1 MLFTVSQVS
10 EDNFSSRLPIIDD
23 QRLAAAQPISAQL
36 AADWPIRGQHSGH
49 VTSIDQSEASILA
62 AAAAR
67 PVFVLE
73 WALHHPDNRLSLM
86 RSQHHTQGVNNNKR
100 TTCRRG
106 QEKLHQVRRKL
117 DFLFN
122 TDIVISTVELWTIGQ
137 YNRKRNRILRPV
149 SGQCCLHYPGF
160 TRHYRQSLLNRDNE
174 DKDV

>member
-1 MLFTVSQVS
+1 MIRDWRRLSQ
-10 EDNFSSRLPIIDD
+10 
-23 QRLAAAQPISAQL
+23 SALSWRQ
-36 AADWPIRGQHSGH
+36 
-49 VTSIDQSEASILA
+49 TDQSEASIQVTWPVLTNQ
-62 AAAAR
+62 R
-67 PVFVLE
+67 PAFWRRRRPGHCLCWSE
-73 WALHHPDNRLSLM
+73 HFIIQITDSLSLSWDHSITL
-86 RSQHHTQGVNNNKR
+86 RTQGVNNNKR